1 MMNQEKL
8 NIEEYTS
15 NNISLFWQ
23 LLNYSNDIIKKQ
35 LANTFFSNLKE
46 KCLNYFEISIELFN
60 KSNSSQDKL
69 ISVILIHQYIKEHY
83 NNFIENQILFNSTKD
98 FLLNILINYTNDSNI
113 NIFSNSE
120 ESLIIERICLS
131 LSIILI
137 IGCFTFW
144 EQGIEDIINFSMNN
158 IKHTYLTTII
168 IGNCNEAINDMF
180 LNKSQENKVKEKF
193 VKNKENIKS
202 FINTILISS
211 NVDKKLYNKTI
222 DLSKNLV
229 IFEINILHIPKMVK
243 ILLENSNKS
252 NIDSIYDLISK
263 CIEYSKC
270 KKLEDDLSGL
280 DLSEYDNKMNKE
292 ELISINL
299 IIEYIYFYINNNK
312 DDKDMIFG
320 FGKILGDIVENFI
333 YLMFKK
339 DSFSQ
344 KLLTL
349 FFFFISN
356 KKRIVSQLFFES
368 VLIMKNFI
376 NACYRFNNYTNEE
389 KVEFSN
395 YLLKICQNVIINC
408 TYKKIENQEILLKN
422 ENICINHNDNKK
434 EQNKEKEINIVDEID
449 EIQIVEYR
457 ANAEDLFFNI
467 FLIFAMNFKL
477 DGVNYFFKKITE
489 PIISLLSSKISEIS
503 LNQILSLES
512 IIYSIKSLVNAF
524 DILTIDKTPLMN
536 FILILMKSD
545 IINHDFIFSNFLLL
559 IEEAS
564 IFYDSDKNICF
575 QIITFLLENI
585 NSRINQKNQE
595 IFVQLCTTVLLSV
608 YESCGNCYN
617 NNLWEKMFFIYKN
630 YYNIFTSISLYNMT
644 ESICNSIIS
653 LDDDDETINNNNIP
667 YNKFEYFK
675 NLIEIPLINIKNFSE
690 IIINKNHKQSE
701 ELLKKEIQKN
711 INVITR
717 ILKQISFIKEK
728 SIFNSIFNLMY
739 SSSFS
744 YINIIV
750 KEYISFPEMIK
761 PFLKML
767 IKSSNYLNVDTVN
780 KIFINLNQFLLELFL
795 NHKELYECINI
806 LKNLYFIK
814 LKHMNNNEKTVKN
827 KEYELILDNFIGL
840 NRKICSIIINKEC
853 PDIQLELMQSLSTM
867 FYCVFPLFEE
877 LRKDDYIIIN
887 DTLIIFIEGIK
898 IICDNNIIK
907 NILNSFICFIKSKK
921 NELINSKFNDII
933 FACFSSIEHY
943 NNLIINLFVEF
954 CFECINYNKNIFL
967 NDLNQILLSND
978 FKMLNDK
985 YKKIIY
991 EYFEFYSNDINKLK
1005 NILFDLINIA
1015 KKINV
1020 PEVLE
1025 EYNNDLKNNKK
1036 DYFHF

>member
-1 MMNQEKL
+1 
-8 NIEEYTS
+8 
-15 NNISLFWQ
+15 
-23 LLNYSNDIIKKQ
+23 
-35 LANTFFSNLKE
+35 
-46 KCLNYFEISIELFN
+46 
-60 KSNSSQDKL
+60 
-69 ISVILIHQYIKEHY
+69 
-83 NNFIENQILFNSTKD
+83 
-98 FLLNILINYTNDSNI
+98 
-113 NIFSNSE
+113 
-120 ESLIIERICLS
+120 
-131 LSIILI
+131 
-137 IGCFTFW
+137 
-144 EQGIEDIINFSMNN
+144 
-158 IKHTYLTTII
+158 
-168 IGNCNEAINDMF
+168 
-180 LNKSQENKVKEKF
+180 
-193 VKNKENIKS
+193 
-202 FINTILISS
+202 
-211 NVDKKLYNKTI
+211 
-222 DLSKNLV
+222 
-229 IFEINILHIPKMVK
+229 
-243 ILLENSNKS
+243 
-252 NIDSIYDLISK
+252 
-263 CIEYSKC
+263 
-270 KKLEDDLSGL
+270 
-280 DLSEYDNKMNKE
+280 
-292 ELISINL
+292 
-299 IIEYIYFYINNNK
+299 
-312 DDKDMIFG
+312 
-320 FGKILGDIVENFI
+320 
-333 YLMFKK
+333 
-339 DSFSQ
+339 
-344 KLLTL
+344 
-349 FFFFISN
+349 
-356 KKRIVSQLFFES
+356 
-368 VLIMKNFI
+368 
-376 NACYRFNNYTNEE
+376 
-389 KVEFSN
+389 
-395 YLLKICQNVIINC
+395 
-408 TYKKIENQEILLKN
+408 
-422 ENICINHNDNKK
+422 
-434 EQNKEKEINIVDEID
+434 
-449 EIQIVEYR
+449 
-457 ANAEDLFFNI
+457 
-467 FLIFAMNFKL
+467 MNFKL

-564 IFYDSDKNICF
+564 TFYDSDKNICF

-867 FYCVFPLFEE
+867 FYCVFPLFAE

-907 NILNSFICFIKSKK
+907 NILNSFIYFIKSKK
-921 NELINSKFNDII
+921 DELINSKFNDII

-978 FKMLNDK
+978 FKMLNNK